1 MIDSTSFN
9 SAHALSEKLAATKS
23 GLVVIPN
30 SVLAACIEASK
41 TPMAFD
47 YGNDNWE
54 QAWNESL
61 ACMPIWGTRDNVTL
75 ADEDGGST
83 VVIPTALHE
92 STMAEATGVASRAVT
107 TALAAARN
115 LHKPIISDFIERVTR
130 QVEISNQIVEP
141 VEIIDVHL
149 NPAWDEP
156 VVQALL
162 RKYGKGQRRYIV
174 QRNDV
179 PRMTA
184 PDDIDELM
192 RTGSTQL
199 DKSYAELLR
208 ESGLTNKKVFDS
220 VFNSDGNFGG
230 HIPQMWMKRNQIL
243 AQVIMISI
251 LADNPPAGTGISK
264 SKWEN
269 VCRELLLALGYEC
282 YVHLVEEETIRETKR
297 LVADADVVS
306 GKIYLHGAV
315 YDKWLDEGGVPEIIY
330 GAFLGTGSIANI
342 KYDKLLT
349 DKEVFLANW
358 RRFHASKAARDEQE
372 LVTKVKTA
380 MMIAISDVAKTIN
393 PELIPAGQTVNGSVE
408 RGEKVVKALDGSW
421 WTRDIGLSCLTVA
434 CDVFF
439 HHTPTKRLLTRIND
453 LITNQSMDA
462 EEAAAVAT
470 IEYMN
475 DWLSGQLRLKSEGGV
490 DESVLYHQNMIVLTN
505 LAELSSRA
513 LLASVGGDA
522 SKTIEGEKI
531 GRQLLTDTAVARVGG
546 YVAPF
551 ITK

>member
-9 SAHALSEKLAATKS
+9 SAHALSEKLAAAKT

-54 QAWNESL
+54 KAWNESL
-61 ACMPIWGTRDNVTL
+61 AAMPIWGTRDNITL
-75 ADEDGGST
+75 AEEDGSST

-92 STMAEATGVASRAVT
+92 STMYEAAGIASTATV

-115 LHKPIISDFIERVTR
+115 LHKPVISDFIERVTR
-130 QVEISNQIVEP
+130 QIEVSNQIVEP

-156 VVQALL
+156 AVQALL

-174 QRNDV
+174 QRDDV

-199 DKSYAELLR
+199 DKSYDELLR

-220 VFNSDGNFGG
+220 VFNGDGNFGG
-230 HIPQMWMKRNQIL
+230 HIRNMWMKRNKIL

-264 SKWEN
+264 SKWES

-282 YVHLVEEETIRETKR
+282 YVHLVEEEKIRETKR
-297 LVADADVVS
+297 LVADADAVS

-315 YDKWLDEGGVPEIIY
+315 YDQWLDEGGVPELIY

-342 KYDKLLT
+342 KYDKLLAER
-349 DKEVFLANW
+349 DVFLANW
-358 RRFHASKAARDEQE
+358 RRFHASKAARDEQA
-372 LVTKVKTA
+372 LVSKVKTA
-380 MMIAISDVAKTIN
+380 MMIAIGDMAKTIS
-393 PELIPAGQTVNGSVE
+393 PDMLPHGQTAAGTVE
-408 RGEKVVKALDGSW
+408 LGEKVVRALEGSW
-421 WTRDIGLSCLTVA
+421 WTRDTGLSCLTVA

-439 HHTPTKRLLTRIND
+439 HHTPTKRLLVRIND
-453 LITNQSMDA
+453 LISNQSMDA
-462 EEAAAVAT
+462 EEAAAVAA

-475 DWLSGQLRLKSEGGV
+475 DWLSGQVRLKTGGGV
-490 DESVLYHQNMIVLTN
+490 DETVLYRQNMIVLAN

-513 LLASVGGDA
+513 LLTAVGADT

-531 GRQLLTDTAVARVGG
+531 GRQLLTDTAIARVGG
-546 YVAPF
+546 HVAPF